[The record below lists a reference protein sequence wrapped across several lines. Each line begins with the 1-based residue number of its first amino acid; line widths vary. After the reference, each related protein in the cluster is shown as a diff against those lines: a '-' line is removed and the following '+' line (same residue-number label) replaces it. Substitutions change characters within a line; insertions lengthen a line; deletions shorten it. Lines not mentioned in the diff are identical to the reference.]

1 MEESVTDK
9 GRRVR
14 GTIASAIAALALA
27 VPAASADG
35 GAKTRIT
42 MQKLSSTG
50 AGGTVSS
57 GKARCEP
64 RRKVSLF
71 MLESFITDKVAITY
85 TDSKGQWRFDRRL
98 KEGVYFAKV
107 DSAKGC
113 RYDNSRRK
121 RLTIG

>member
-1 MEESVTDK
+1 M
-9 GRRVR
+9 RVR
-14 GTIASAIAALALA
+14 GRGIAVFVAVCALAMALFA
-27 VPAASADG
+27 PAASGDG

-42 MQKLSSTG
+42 LKQLSPGGAAGELSSG
-50 AGGTVSS
+50 RDA
-57 GKARCEP
+57 CLE
-64 RRKVSLF
+64 RRKVSIF
-71 MLESFITDKVAITY
+71 VLESFITDKVAITY
-85 TDSKGQWRFDRRL
+85 TNSNGEWRVNRSL